1 MNSCKVGYFI
11 HKADDSSILSRGDPL
26 KRKIVIAICL
36 LYSLFMAV
44 LAVYYFNDDEIKKAM
59 VGIGGTV
66 CGIIPLLLVLI
77 FKLKF
82 NLSLIIS
89 YIAFL
94 FGSQYLGSIQE
105 WYGLGWWD
113 TFIHFISGGMLAFTA
128 IALYERLIR
137 RNAGNAISAWFVFL
151 FILGFSALGGVLWE
165 VYEFSSDQFFQ
176 TTMQG
181 GGNFDTMTDLI
192 AGIIG
197 SFLIACFAGVRTK
210 AKQREQK

>member
-1 MNSCKVGYFI
+1 M
-11 HKADDSSILSRGDPL
+11 

-36 LYSLFMAV
+36 IFTIFMAF
-44 LAVYYFNDDEIKKAM
+44 LAVYYFNSGEMKKAL
-59 VGIGGTV
+59 VGVGGAV
-66 CGIIPLLLVLI
+66 CGAIPLLLALF

-82 NLSLIIS
+82 HLPLVIS
-89 YIAFL
+89 YLVFL
-94 FGSQYLGSIQE
+94 FGSQYLGTIRE

-113 TFIHFISGGMLAFTA
+113 TFIHFISGGVLAFTA

-137 RNAGNAISAWFVFL
+137 RNAGNAISPWFVFL

-165 VYEFSSDQFFQ
+165 IYEFTCDQLFQ

-192 AGIIG
+192 AGMISSLII
-197 SFLIACFAGVRTK
+197 AGYAGIRTK
-210 AKQREQK
+210 VKLKRKRQSIPTNHK